1 MVKAQVS
8 KPLSAAARTGLAIL
22 AAAVLAVLALA
33 YLLLAWQQAAED
45 RHVQALAEH
54 DMVMARAAKAVREGA
69 ARLTASDQVE
79 QMFLAGDTPGLAIA
93 NFQNIAGDAASESG
107 LSVVRMTPVDVGD
120 AGDGKPFR
128 LSIDADGSLAQLE
141 AFLVAIERALP
152 VMIVSRLE
160 LQPAAAEGT
169 ADPFPSE
176 ALRISV
182 AVDAEGTGAKP

>member
-1 MVKAQVS
+1 
-8 KPLSAAARTGLAIL
+8 
-22 AAAVLAVLALA
+22 
-33 YLLLAWQQAAED
+33 
-45 RHVQALAEH
+45 
-54 DMVMARAAKAVREGA
+54 MARAAKAVREGA
-69 ARLTASDQVE
+69 ARLTAADQVE

-93 NFQNIAGDAASESG
+93 NFQNIAGEAASASG

-120 AGDGKPFR
+120 GGEGRPFR

-141 AFLVAIERALP
+141 AFLVAIERSLP